1 MQAENICYKS
11 RDSGFGVINL
21 KQEGLIRGIKLE
33 HVSGKLTCDIFH
45 SYRANLWGC
54 NSRTKSNEAV
64 LSTVITDADNQVVFP
79 ANSNSSKVIT
89 VPGFNAAVSH
99 VLVFT
104 NFVYPN
110 YFDKGQE
117 LRIWY
122 NSDLLDFTEFDNG
135 GIHCVNVYATI
146 QRKIYKK

>member
-1 MQAENICYKS
+1 MQAENICYKAK
-11 RDSGFGVINL
+11 DSGFGVINL

-45 SYRANLWGC
+45 SYRANLSGC

-79 ANSNSSKVIT
+79 ANSNSSK
-89 VPGFNAAVSH
+89 AAVSH

-122 NSDLLDFTEFDNG
+122 NSDLLDFTEFYNG

>member
-1 MQAENICYKS
+1 MQAENICYKAK
-11 RDSGFGVINL
+11 DSGFGVINL

-45 SYRANLWGC
+45 SYRANLSGC
-54 NSRTKSNEAV
+54 NSRTKSTEAV

-79 ANSNSSKVIT
+79 ANSNSSK
-89 VPGFNAAVSH
+89 AAVSH

-122 NSDLLDFTEFDNG
+122 NSDLLDFTEFYNG

>member
-1 MQAENICYKS
+1 MQAENICYKAK
-11 RDSGFGVINL
+11 DSGFGVINL

-33 HVSGKLTCDIFH
+33 HVSGKLTSDIFH
-45 SYRANLWGC
+45 SYRANLSGC

-64 LSTVITDADNQVVFP
+64 LSTVITDADNQVAFP
-79 ANSNSSKVIT
+79 ANSNSSKV
-89 VPGFNAAVSH
+89 AVSH

-122 NSDLLDFTEFDNG
+122 NSDLLDFTEFYNG

>member
-1 MQAENICYKS
+1 MQAENICYKAK
-11 RDSGFGVINL
+11 DSGFGVINL

-45 SYRANLWGC
+45 SYRANLSGC
-54 NSRTKSNEAV
+54 NYRTKSNEAV
-64 LSTVITDADNQVVFP
+64 LSNVITDADNQVVFP
-79 ANSNSSKVIT
+79 ANSNSSK
-89 VPGFNAAVSH
+89 AAVSH

-122 NSDLLDFTEFDNG
+122 NSDLLDFTEFYNG